1 MEHRINKR
9 LFKLTAVFGER
20 ENFRE
25 FIRKY
30 SSLKPKE
37 LLEIYALEN
46 NISQE
51 EFQAKR
57 D

>member
-1 MEHRINKR
+1 